1 MSLEEM
7 MLFENS
13 KFKNAPVKSFKRTRL
28 GKENFKYRSL
38 NANFKEKVCKN
49 RKWRK
54 NALKIFRCLR

>member
-1 MSLEEM
+1 MSLEEV

-28 GKENFKYRSL
+28 GKWNFKYRSL

-49 RKWRK
+49 
-54 NALKIFRCLR
+54 